1 MNNIVNMFMDQSS
14 FFDGGYGEAGFDIAT
29 APLMYDTPNGTLY
42 SSKSSIYRTDTGS
55 ELGVHGD
62 RYQPIAPSK
71 MIDACRNI
79 LLRSDFNLKNIEET
93 IRTSHDGKRTFV
105 NYNLPEY
112 KYKTPDGDSATLSLL
127 AHTSFD
133 STWPFLISCAA
144 IQSACTNLQVFTSGE
159 VCLYKSRHT
168 HNLNVDAGSRVIN
181 RALELFHTEREQW
194 SVWHKTKVTDE
205 VAFATFAEALKSN
218 TALEELKLSS
228 NPTSALENMP
238 RKNNNL
244 NYIYDKWNHTYKP
257 RLGSNMWAVY
267 NALTDWSTHS
277 PTSSESKRPSILA
290 SRQNTVAEYFRK
302 AA

>member
-1 MNNIVNMFMDQSS
+1 MRQSS
-14 FFDGGYGEAGFDIAT
+14 QRVLT
-29 APLMYDTPNGTLY
+29 
-42 SSKSSIYRTDTGS
+42 
-55 ELGVHGD
+55 
-62 RYQPIAPSK
+62 
-71 MIDACRNI
+71 
-79 LLRSDFNLKNIEET
+79 
-93 IRTSHDGKRTFV
+93 
-105 NYNLPEY
+105 Y
-112 KYKTPDGDSATLSLL
+112 K
-127 AHTSFD
+127 
-133 STWPFLISCAA
+133 
-144 IQSACTNLQVFTSGE
+144 
-159 VCLYKSRHT
+159 YKSRHT

-194 SVWHKTKVTDE
+194 SVWHKTKVTDNE
-205 VAFATFAEALKSN
+205 AFATFAEALKSN

-228 NPTSALENMP
+228 HPISALENMP

-244 NYIYDKWNHTYKP
+244 YYIYVKWNDTYKP